1 MDTQF
6 QHRPVLFEQTLGM
19 MAVREGGI
27 YVDAT
32 FGRGG
37 HTRGLLDRLGPDGR
51 LIAIDR
57 DPEAVAAARAIND
70 PRFSIDHA
78 PFSEL
83 ADVLNA
89 HRVVAIDGVLIDLG
103 VSSPQLDDASR
114 GFSFRH
120 DGPLDMRM
128 DPTRGVS
135 ARDWLL
141 AADETQIVAALKSH
155 GEERAAASIARA
167 IVARRLEAGENALR
181 GTAELAALVARV
193 VRRRPGAVAPGKDP
207 ATRTFQ
213 AIRIVVNSELDEVA
227 KVLQVATD
235 RLRPGGRLAVIAFH
249 SLEDRIVKQFLAR
262 ESGRAG
268 SSTSAGSSAG
278 SSVGLSRRPTKGL
291 LPAGLRG
298 LPPPTGVKLQ
308 SAPRLRLLP
317 RILPDAAEAAAN
329 PRARSAVLRG
339 AERLQAV
346 A

>member
-1 MDTQF
+1 MEAQF

-19 MAVREGGI
+19 LAVRAGGI

-37 HTRGLLDRLGPDGR
+37 HTRGVLDRLGPDGR

-57 DPEAVAAARAIND
+57 DPQAVAAARAIND
-70 PRFSIDHA
+70 ARFSIDHA

-83 ADVLNA
+83 DAVLQA
-89 HRVVAIDGVLIDLG
+89 HQVVAIDGVLLDLG
-103 VSSPQLDDASR
+103 VSSPQLDDPAR

-135 ARDWLL
+135 AREWLL
-141 AADETQIVAALKSH
+141 TADEAHIADVLKVH
-155 GEERAAASIARA
+155 GEERAARPIARA
-167 IVARRLEAGENALR
+167 IVARRLEAGERAFL
-181 GTAELAALVARV
+181 GTAELAALVAGV
-193 VRRRPGAVAPGKDP
+193 VRRRAGSAASGKDP

-213 AIRIVVNSELDEVA
+213 AIRILVNAELDEVA
-227 KVLQVATD
+227 TVLQIATE
-235 RLRPGGRLAVIAFH
+235 RLKPGGRLVVIAFH
-249 SLEDRIVKQFLAR
+249 SLEDRIVKRFFAQ

-268 SSTSAGSSAG
+268 ASSG
-278 SSVGLSRRPTKGL
+278 GLPIAS
-291 LPAGLRG
+291 GLRG
-298 LPPPTGVKLQ
+298 LPPPTDAQ
-308 SAPRLRLLP
+308 AQAPARLRLLP
-317 RILPDAAEAAAN
+317 RVLPDLAEAAAN

-339 AERLQAV
+339 AERLQGA

>member
-1 MDTQF
+1 MDASF
-6 QHRPVLFEQTLGM
+6 HHRPVLFEQTLDM
-19 MAVREGGI
+19 MAVREGGV

-37 HTRGLLDRLGPDGR
+37 HARGLLDRLGPDGR

-57 DPEAVAAARAIND
+57 DPEAVSAARAIND

-83 ADVLNA
+83 ADVLDA
-89 HRVVAIDGVLIDLG
+89 HRVVTIDGVLLDLG
-103 VSSPQLDDASR
+103 VSSPQLDDANR

-128 DPTRGVS
+128 DPTRGIS

-141 AADETQIVAALKSH
+141 GADEAQIAAALKLH
-155 GEERAAASIARA
+155 GEERAATAIARA

-227 KVLQVATD
+227 TVLQIATD
-235 RLRPGGRLAVIAFH
+235 RLRPGGRLVVIAFH
-249 SLEDRIVKQFLAR
+249 SLEDRIVKQFLAQ

-268 SSTSAGSSAG
+268 SAESAG
-278 SSVGLSRRPTKGL
+278 PTPGP

-298 LPPPTGVKLQ
+298 LPPPTGVKPQ
-308 SAPRLRLLP
+308 TAPRLRLLP
-317 RILPDAAEAAAN
+317 RVMPDSAEAAAN

>member
-1 MDTQF
+1 MDAQF

-19 MAVREGGI
+19 MAVREGGV

-37 HTRGLLDRLGPDGR
+37 HARGLLDRLGPDGR

-83 ADVLNA
+83 ADVLQA
-89 HRVVAIDGVLIDLG
+89 HGVVAIDGVLIDLG

-128 DPTRGVS
+128 DPTRGIS

-141 AADETQIVAALKSH
+141 AADEAQIAAALKLH
-155 GEERAAASIARA
+155 GEERAAAPIARA

-227 KVLQVATD
+227 TVLQIATD
-235 RLRPGGRLAVIAFH
+235 RLRPGGRLVVIAFH
-249 SLEDRIVKQFLAR
+249 SLEDRIVKQFLAQ

-268 SSTSAGSSAG
+268 SSTSAASSKDSSKGSS
-278 SSVGLSRRPTKGL
+278 KGP
-291 LPAGLRG
+291 LPVGLRG
-298 LPPPTGVKLQ
+298 LPPPTGAKLQ

-317 RILPDAAEAAAN
+317 RVLPDAAEAAAN

>member
-1 MDTQF
+1 MNAPF
-6 QHRPVLFEQTLGM
+6 QHRPVLFEQTFEM
-19 MAVREGGI
+19 MAVREGGV

-37 HTRGLLDRLGPDGR
+37 HARGFLDRLGPAGR

-57 DPEAVAAARAIND
+57 DPAAVAVARAIND

-83 ADVLNA
+83 ADVLTT
-89 HRVVAIDGVLIDLG
+89 RGVVAVDGVLLDLG

-128 DPTRGVS
+128 DPTRGIS
-135 ARDWLL
+135 AREWLL
-141 AADETQIVAALKSH
+141 AADEAQIAAALKLH
-155 GEERAAASIARA
+155 GEERAAAPIARA

-181 GTAELAALVARV
+181 GTAELASLVARV

-213 AIRIVVNSELDEVA
+213 AIRIVVNSELDEIA
-227 KVLQVATD
+227 AVLQIATN
-235 RLRPGGRLAVIAFH
+235 RLRPGGRLVVIAFH
-249 SLEDRIVKQFLAR
+249 SLEDRIVKQFLAQ

-268 SSTSAGSSAG
+268 SSASLGPSALPSKGSSQG
-278 SSVGLSRRPTKGL
+278 P

-308 SAPRLRLLP
+308 ASPRLRLLP
-317 RILPDAAEAAAN
+317 RVLPDAAEAAAN

>member
-1 MDTQF
+1 MDAQF
-6 QHRPVLFEQTLGM
+6 QHRPVLFEQTLEM
-19 MAVREGGI
+19 MAVRAGGV

-37 HTRGLLDRLGPDGR
+37 HAQGLLDRLGPDGR

-83 ADVLNA
+83 ADVLST
-89 HRVVAIDGVLIDLG
+89 HRVVAIDGILLDLG

-141 AADETQIVAALKSH
+141 AADESQIAAALKLH
-155 GEERAAASIARA
+155 GEERAAAPIARA
-167 IVARRLEAGENALR
+167 IVARRLEAGEYALR

-193 VRRRPGAVAPGKDP
+193 VRRRPGAVATGKDP

-227 KVLQVATD
+227 TVLQVATD
-235 RLRPGGRLAVIAFH
+235 RLRPGGRLVVIAFH
-249 SLEDRIVKQFLAR
+249 SLEDRIVKQFLAQ

-268 SSTSAGSSAG
+268 SSTSAGAG
-278 SSVGLSRRPTKGL
+278 SGSSGRPNKGA
-291 LPAGLRG
+291 LPVGLRG
-298 LPPPTGVKLQ
+298 LPPPTGVTLQ

-317 RILPDAAEAAAN
+317 RVLPDAAEAAAN

>member
-1 MDTQF
+1 
-6 QHRPVLFEQTLGM
+6 M

-57 DPEAVAAARAIND
+57 YPEAVAAARAIND

-141 AADETQIVAALKSH
+141 AADETQIVAALKLH

-213 AIRIVVNSELDEVA
+213 AIRIVVNSEFDEVA

>member
-1 MDTQF
+1 MDAQF

-19 MAVREGGI
+19 MAVRESGI

-249 SLEDRIVKQFLAR
+249 SLEDRIVKQFLAQ

-278 SSVGLSRRPTKGL
+278 SSVGLSRKPTKGL